1 MRELPTEFVGKGEV
15 KGFHFRQLDKT
26 EKGYLYEVVTES
38 GTHYEV
44 FERRVN
50 ELYGTVTYPSSK
62 AFGIWAYCIG
72 KLDKAKQRL
81 SDIDNAAKVGR
92 KRLHVE

>member
-1 MRELPTEFVGKGEV
+1 MRELLIEFIGKGEV

-50 ELYGTVTYPSSK
+50 ELSQIPS
-62 AFGIWAYCIG
+62 
-72 KLDKAKQRL
+72 L
-81 SDIDNAAKVGR
+81 SHDADPEVP
-92 KRLHVE
+92 

>member
-1 MRELPTEFVGKGEV
+1 MRELLIEFIGKGEV

-26 EKGYLYEVVTES
+26 EKGYLYEVTTES

-44 FERRVN
+44 FERREDPRFGV
-50 ELYGTVTYPSSK
+50 VCYPRSK
-62 AFGIWAYCIG
+62 SFGIWAYSTRD
-72 KLDKAKQRL
+72 LRKAKQRL
-81 SDIDNAAKVGR
+81 SDIDNAAKVDR